1 MITNLTIAVWNGWE
15 IYDLRRLIANRRL
28 SQILRTAL
36 VRKKMQKSKIIAK
49 ITLIIRADTRDTK
62 RASECHWI
70 QIWVILGNRQK
81 QLRFGRDLSN
91 LFLTNF
97 KSEFFENSSFKW
109 EAKLSNFSKWN
120 KHLFAWKNISAKM
133 LDGAPARR
141 PFLQILFVA
150 RSCCGRRRV
159 IRFHKKIPLGTIPF
173 FATKVASL
181 ALQKGKKVCEKLS
194 RVTFPVII

>member
-1 MITNLTIAVWNGWE
+1 
-15 IYDLRRLIANRRL
+15 
-28 SQILRTAL
+28 
-36 VRKKMQKSKIIAK
+36 MQKSKIIAK
-49 ITLIIRADTRDTK
+49 ITLIIRAATRDTK

-81 QLRFGRDLSN
+81 ATPFRKKSFSPFFWKTSN
-91 LFLTNF
+91 PNSEIFLKIPVSSGKRNYQ
-97 KSEFFENSSFKW
+97 NS
-109 EAKLSNFSKWN
+109 SKWN
-120 KHLFAWKNISAKM
+120 KHLFAWKNSSAKM

-173 FATKVASL
+173 FATKVAFFAPSKRQKSL
-181 ALQKGKKVCEKLS
+181 WKLS
-194 RVTFPVII
+194 RVNLPVII

>member
-15 IYDLRRLIANRRL
+15 IYDPRRLIAYRRL
-28 SQILRTAL
+28 SQILRAAL
-36 VRKKMQKSKIIAK
+36 VRKQMQKSKIIAK

-81 QLRFGRDLSN
+81 QHRFGRNLSTFFFKLQIRN
-91 LFLTNF
+91 FL
-97 KSEFFENSSFKW
+97 KIPVSSGKRNYQN
-109 EAKLSNFSKWN
+109 ASKWN
-120 KHLFAWKNISAKM
+120 KHLFAWRNISAKM

-173 FATKVASL
+173 FATKVSSL
-181 ALQKGKKVCEKLS
+181 ALSERQKSLWKLS
-194 RVTFPVII
+194 RVIFPVII